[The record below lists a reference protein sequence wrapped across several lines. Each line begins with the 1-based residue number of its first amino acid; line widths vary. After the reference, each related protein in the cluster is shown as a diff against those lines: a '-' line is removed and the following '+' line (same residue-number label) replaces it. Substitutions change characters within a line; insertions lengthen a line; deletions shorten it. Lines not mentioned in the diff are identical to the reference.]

1 MLLRV
6 VNTCL
11 VCYLTPPPSA
21 CQRKF
26 PSKFE
31 SRKTGLSLTFR
42 SRRYGSEKLQTVLK
56 AVYRDGTANEWKEE
70 ATGRLQEVFGERL
83 FRAVAGAT
91 SAPLAQFISSPK
103 TFLHSLDP
111 RVKQAWLLALVV
123 LPSRSHMVIRLGL
136 VAFLA
141 LLTWCSLPPEI
152 SQDQLVRTSFLS
164 GILFLMLAFTTDIS
178 PPLVQTR
185 APPPQA
191 LQLPSVPKSLK
202 VYSYVLLKFGP
213 LQLTRKG
220 LSLATT
226 ASCLSFI
233 LLQSASLCLATTTP
247 EQLAAALRWY
257 MLPSVHF
264 GVPVDEIILTLLLSL
279 RFISLVFDEV
289 RNTALGMVARG
300 IQWKKLTMLET
311 VDIFGLY
318 LRRIFYNLFS
328 HAEQISQAM
337 IARGF
342 PGNPSAHKIYLPA
355 RFSIRKTDILA
366 VVLLGCLMGLAI
378 HYECYCL

>member
-111 RVKQAWLLALVV
+111 RVKQ
-123 LPSRSHMVIRLGL
+123 
-136 VAFLA
+136 
-141 LLTWCSLPPEI
+141 
-152 SQDQLVRTSFLS
+152 
-164 GILFLMLAFTTDIS
+164 
-178 PPLVQTR
+178 
-185 APPPQA
+185 
-191 LQLPSVPKSLK
+191 
-202 VYSYVLLKFGP
+202 
-213 LQLTRKG
+213 
-220 LSLATT
+220 
-226 ASCLSFI
+226 